1 MTAIFLVSCPP
12 RCVGPDYIASPFLL
26 RVSLWVL
33 LDVFSCKKK
42 IFSDSSQVIQI
53 DSCSVSSCNSR
64 GSLVRG
70 EFRVFL
76 LHNLSYLLII

>member
-70 EFRVFL
+70 EFSVFL